1 MWLLHPSHTLHPRQT
16 LHFSHADASFGHTHL
31 RTDPSSGIT
40 HKAQPSGISRKA
52 SVEDPENSD
61 LAVSD
66 AENLAESGTK
76 KVDAGILAG
85 GGAIK
90 EGTDERNLGGGD
102 DYSGDDYITGS
113 DDCNVDDYYYNDDY
127 GGGGCSGKSP
137 KSPKSPKSAKSAKSK
152 GAKGGYYR

>member
-102 DYSGDDYITGS
+102 DFSGDDYITGS
-113 DDCNVDDYYYNDDY
+113 DDCNYY
-127 GGGGCSGKSP
+127 GGCSG
-137 KSPKSPKSAKSAKSK
+137 KSPKSPKSAKSAKS
-152 GAKGGYYR
+152 AKGGGTDDYISF